1 MTYCVATIKEIQRI
15 SRVASGS
22 LFHAVSKDV
31 VVEGYTLK
39 KGQLLLGNLS
49 KFMTDPDVFPEPEKF
64 KPERFIQEDDH
75 CNGGVRKI
83 KVLVS
88 SLFSRCYFDAMPY
101 IFFYYLHH

>member
-39 KGQLLLGNLS
+39 KGQLLLANLT
-49 KFMTDPDVFPEPEKF
+49 KFMTDPNVFPEPEKF
-64 KPERFIQEDDH
+64 KPERFLEADDPCH
-75 CNGGVRKI
+75 GGVRKI
-83 KVLVS
+83 KVFILC
-88 SLFSRCYFDAMPY
+88 R
-101 IFFYYLHH
+101 FYVIVLMY